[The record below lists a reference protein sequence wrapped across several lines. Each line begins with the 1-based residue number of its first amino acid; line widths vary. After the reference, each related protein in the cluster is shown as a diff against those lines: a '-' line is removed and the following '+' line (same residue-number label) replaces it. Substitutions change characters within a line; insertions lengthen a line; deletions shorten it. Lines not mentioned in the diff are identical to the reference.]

1 MAYSSIS
8 FENSSVISNPGV
20 KSSLNTVSI
29 LAPILFLTTTPSTR
43 AAARNIVTIRSSFRT
58 DKFPET
64 FLVSSN
70 GSWMTIVVSSLSLP
84 WELLGLCI
92 YHPSVSLE
100 SATSSSQA
108 RDKDRSS
115 PFLPRHWGKGF
126 ACTGRS
132 KECTKVEICVLSCS
146 WILQE
151 ETPRLTTKERKY
163 PPEAGNNYYWEKMKQ
178 I

>member
-1 MAYSSIS
+1 VTACSKVTRCPVTGTGVCVTWALHLGEHSHKIIVHQSTIEEESSR
-8 FENSSVISNPGV
+8 SVL
-20 KSSLNTVSI
+20 K
-29 LAPILFLTTTPSTR
+29 
-43 AAARNIVTIRSSFRT
+43 
-58 DKFPET
+58 
-64 FLVSSN
+64 
-70 GSWMTIVVSSLSLP
+70 

-115 PFLPRHWGKGF
+115 PFLPRTVINLSAKVVAGTKDTKRHWGKGF

-151 ETPRLTTKERKY
+151 ETPRRTTKERKY